1 MNRVDPPYPE
11 PEFLERIPWD
21 DTGHPLAVTIGSW
34 NIAVLGLDRATTSR
48 LGTRWGGFVR
58 EQRVSDPDLTLACAD
73 CRGGGGLG
81 LGPWREGEVYRLEGA
96 LVGGRPVVR
105 SYNFCMAPG
114 LEGGG
119 VWRLV
124 LGGAAQEP
132 TERTVENA
140 VRSLV
145 SRLALQAGGFALH
158 GAGVR
163 RDGQTWIY
171 AGRSGAG
178 KSTAVALS
186 SPCESLGDDFAV
198 AVPADGGWSTCA
210 VPFDNSEQAPDHP
223 VPGLLALGAILRL
236 FHAEAGEDDQ
246 VEVPPAVLRA
256 ASLLNAVM
264 LPGLFADLG
273 DTVLTNAGRFVEHG
287 RFGHLR
293 FHKDRNFLEPVR
305 SFLSSAGR

>member
-1 MNRVDPPYPE
+1 MKRVDPPYPE
-11 PEFLERIPWD
+11 PETLERIPWAE
-21 DTGHPLAVTIGSW
+21 TGHSLALTIGSW
-34 NIAVLGLDRATTSR
+34 RIAVLGLDRETASR
-48 LGTRWGGFVR
+48 LGLRWGGFVR
-58 EQRVSDPDLTLACAD
+58 EEPPGDPDLSLTCAD
-73 CRGGGGLG
+73 RRAGGGLG
-81 LGPWREGEVYRLEGA
+81 LGPWTEGEIYRLEGA

-114 LEGGG
+114 VAGRG

-124 LGGAAQEP
+124 LGGADQEP
-132 TERTVENA
+132 VERTVENA

-178 KSTAVALS
+178 KSTAVTLS
-186 SPCESLGDDFAV
+186 SPCECLGDDFAV
-198 AVPADGGWSTCA
+198 AIPGNGGWSTCA
-210 VPFDNSEQAPDHP
+210 VPFDNREQAPGHP
-223 VPGLLALGAILRL
+223 VPGLLPLGAILRL

-273 DTVLTNAGRFVEHG
+273 DAVLINAGRFVEAG

-293 FHKDRNFLEPVR
+293 FHRNRRFLEPVR
-305 SFLSSAGR
+305 TFLATAGR